1 MRCIK
6 KGPSG
11 SFFYENI
18 RMFIVFKNLFAYNGT
33 TIPLYGIQKGG
44 DGMGQAEQVLS
55 NRTIKTS
62 GLKRGL
68 SFVDLWS
75 VGVGALIGGGIFTVI
90 APAVA
95 QAGPGL
101 FIAFIIAG
109 GVALLSSMSYAEMAS
124 IWPYQGASYAY
135 AKFAFEPISKSFGQL
150 VALWCA
156 GLYFLS
162 FAFAAGAVNLG
173 FAGYLSYIFPGVSP
187 SVAAPVISILITL
200 MLLVGINVAGKIN
213 TVFSVIQVVALFVI
227 AAIAIFANP
236 TGPFQ
241 HATFLPNGWTGVF
254 AATALIAFGQMQ
266 VEAVLT
272 LGEEAK
278 NPRRNLPLAQISAL
292 VTVVILYVL
301 TGYGVV
307 SAADPAELAASTAPL
322 ALAME
327 NVLPGI
333 GAILIAIAALTA
345 TGTSTVG
352 CILGSSRM
360 LYAAAREHAAPKI
373 FAEVGKKSG
382 VPVYAVIF
390 TGIIALMATF
400 TSIFGYGKA
409 IGMLVS
415 AAVFAN
421 WFMMALMNVA
431 LIIVRVKRPELHS
444 SFRYPLNIR
453 NIPVLAIIATIG
465 CLGILTYIDPIP
477 LMIGFSWI
485 VLLTVWYFAYA
496 KKRWMYLD
504 EKSMEKITADR

>member
-1 MRCIK
+1 MTKIQPLRKEPDIAQK
-6 KGPSG
+6 
-11 SFFYENI
+11 
-18 RMFIVFKNLFAYNGT
+18 T
-33 TIPLYGIQKGG
+33 T
-44 DGMGQAEQVLS
+44 
-55 NRTIKTS
+55 

-68 SFVDLWS
+68 GFVDLWS

-90 APAVA
+90 GPAVA
-95 QAGPGL
+95 QAGPAL

-109 GVALLSSMSYAEMAS
+109 IVALLSSMSYAEMAS

-135 AKFAFEPISKSFGQL
+135 AKFAFAPLSKSLGQL
-150 VALWCA
+150 IALWCS

-173 FAGYLSYIFPGVSP
+173 FAGYFSFIFPRVDP
-187 SVAAPVISILITL
+187 SISAPIISVLITL
-200 MLLVGINVAGKIN
+200 LLLFGITATGKVN
-213 TVFSVIQVVALFVI
+213 TFFSIIQVLSLFAI
-227 AAIAIFANP
+227 AIVAIFANP
-236 TGPFQ
+236 AGPFESGE
-241 HATFLPNGWTGVF
+241 FMPNGWTGVF

-292 VTVVILYVL
+292 VTVVILYIL
-301 TGYGVV
+301 TGYGTTAVASPEELAN
-307 SAADPAELAASTAPL
+307 SAAPL
-322 ALAME
+322 SLAME

-333 GAILIAIAALTA
+333 GAVLIAIAALTA
-345 TGTSTVG
+345 TGTSTIG

-360 LYAAAREHAAPKI
+360 LYAAARERAVPPV
-373 FAEVGKKSG
+373 FAKVGERSG

-400 TSIFGYGKA
+400 TSAFGYSEA

-431 LIIVRVKRPELHS
+431 LIVVRVKRPDLKPR
-444 SFRYPLNIR
+444 FRYPFNIK
-453 NIPVLAIIATIG
+453 NIPVLAILATVG
-465 CLGILTYIDPIP
+465 CIWILMYIEP
-477 LMIGFSWI
+477 LPLLIGFSWI
-485 VLLTVWYFAYA
+485 LLLTIWYFVYS
-496 KKRWMYLD
+496 KKRWDYLD
-504 EKSMEKITADR
+504 EEEMERIAQEN

>member
-1 MRCIK
+1 MAK
-6 KGPSG
+6 SESFTKQGSG
-11 SFFYENI
+11 
-18 RMFIVFKNLFAYNGT
+18 A
-33 TIPLYGIQKGG
+33 
-44 DGMGQAEQVLS
+44 AES
-55 NRTIKTS
+55 S

-68 SFVDLWS
+68 GFVDLWS

-90 APAVA
+90 GPAVA
-95 QAGPGL
+95 QAGPAL

-109 GVALLSSMSYAEMAS
+109 VVALLSSMSYAEMAS

-135 AKFAFEPISKSFGQL
+135 AKFAFAPISKSLGQL
-150 VALWCA
+150 IALWCS

-173 FAGYLSYIFPGVSP
+173 FAGYFSFIFPGVDP
-187 SVAAPVISILITL
+187 SISAPIISVLITL
-200 MLLVGINVAGKIN
+200 LLLFGITATGKIN
-213 TVFSVIQVVALFVI
+213 TFFSIIQVLSLF
-227 AAIAIFANP
+227 AIAIIAVFSSPA
-236 TGPFQ
+236 GPFEYSE
-241 HATFLPNGWTGVF
+241 FMPNGWTGVF

-301 TGYGVV
+301 TGYGTTAVA
-307 SAADPAELAASTAPL
+307 SPEELANSTAPL
-322 ALAME
+322 SLAME
-327 NVLPGI
+327 KVLPGI

-345 TGTSTVG
+345 TGTSTIG

-360 LYAAAREHAAPKI
+360 LYAAARERAVPSL
-373 FAEVGKKSG
+373 FAKVGKSSG
-382 VPVYAVIF
+382 VPIYAVIF

-400 TSIFGYGKA
+400 TSAFGYGNA

-431 LIIVRVKRPELHS
+431 LIVVRVKRPDLKPK
-444 SFRYPLNIR
+444 FRYPFNIK
-453 NIPVLAIIATIG
+453 NIPVLAVIATIG
-465 CLGILTYIDPIP
+465 CIGILMYIEP
-477 LMIGFSWI
+477 LPLLIGFGWI
-485 VLLTVWYFAYA
+485 VLLTIWYFVYS
-496 KKRWMYLD
+496 KKRWEYLD
-504 EKSMEKITADR
+504 EEEMERIAQEN